1 MQIIDPENP
10 TVVLDG
16 EHHVIEKMD
25 DSGKY
30 YVEQI
35 QDLNNQMIQLRAK
48 MHQVEVAR
56 AGFVELLRS
65 NIESQ
70 ENTFK
75 EDAPEIEIKEETTD
89 DTEGA
94 S

>member
-48 MHQVEVAR
+48 MHQVEV
-56 AGFVELLRS
+56 GLS
-65 NIESQ
+65 MI
-70 ENTFK
+70 
-75 EDAPEIEIKEETTD
+75 IKEVQIMLMKHL
-89 DTEGA
+89 
-94 S
+94 

>member
-1 MQIIDPENP
+1 
-10 TVVLDG
+10 
-16 EHHVIEKMD
+16 
-25 DSGKY
+25 
-30 YVEQI
+30 
-35 QDLNNQMIQLRAK
+35 MIQLRAK

-65 NIESQ
+65 NIEAQ

-75 EDAPEIEIKEETTD
+75 EDAPEIEIKEETSD